1 MERKSGNDFRNA
13 FKTFIWKNAKEKVYY
28 NRRNIWLS
36 LSPIVVALLAL
47 FLIDKLNLN
56 EETITQYDETFAPE
70 TQVN

>member
-1 MERKSGNDFRNA
+1 MERKSDNDFRNVFKA
-13 FKTFIWKNAKEKVYY
+13 FFWKKVKEKQYY
-28 NRRNIWLS
+28 YKRNIWLS
-36 LSPIVVALLAL
+36 VSPIVVALLAL